1 MNDKQQFAAMGE
13 HMREIEECNPG
24 FKVPDGWRLVPEKL
38 TGAMEDAIYKELSAG
53 SLYGFKGAYK
63 SMLAAAPEYKQ

>member
-1 MNDKQQFAAMGE
+1 MNE
-13 HMREIEECNPG
+13 ST
-24 FKVPDGWRLVPEKL
+24 LVPEKL